1 MAAEASDTNL
11 TACTGIIK
19 ALRNNSQAHWLL
31 HWLWHPVA
39 QNFFAA
45 FNLLGSWRVCSC
57 TQLTNVY
64 VDSLKCYVNKNWL
77 HSLIMIYKTYTGIW
91 KPVLQHSLQWN
102 TKWDWNG
109 AWFVWERGSSKVR
122 GSQTIQSQTLFLQ
135 HPSLFL
141 LLSCSCPKQKHGRM
155 AGFPPSILKFLAQ
168 SKWEKQRHHLGA
180 LSCYSAVCRVRQTWN
195 MLLSCIP
202 RMRWI

>member
-1 MAAEASDTNL
+1 MSQVLPMQGNVSLHQQNWISSCWIKMVSGIHYFFLKVEGWQLNQLNSLRWNNKSPQKQLPSSLIIALTLAS
-11 TACTGIIK
+11 CG
-19 ALRNNSQAHWLL
+19 
-31 HWLWHPVA
+31 

-109 AWFVWERGSSKVR
+109 AWFVGERGSSKVR

-141 LLSCSCPKQKHGRM
+141 LLSCSCPKQKQ
-155 AGFPPSILKFLAQ
+155 AEWQVSLQA
-168 SKWEKQRHHLGA
+168 S
-180 LSCYSAVCRVRQTWN
+180 SNS
-195 MLLSCIP
+195 
-202 RMRWI
+202 